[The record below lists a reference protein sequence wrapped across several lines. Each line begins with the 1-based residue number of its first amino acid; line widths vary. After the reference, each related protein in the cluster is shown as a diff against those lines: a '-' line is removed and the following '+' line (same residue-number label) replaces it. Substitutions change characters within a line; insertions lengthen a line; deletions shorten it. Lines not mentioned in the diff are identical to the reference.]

1 MWILPKQLHTSDFV
15 PDMEVLNL
23 DFNESSQICAQSLF
37 VRSKPSPARTWLQKW
52 KRDSWTQHL
61 YGRILKP
68 SLGQSF
74 VTAWTSSLEATP
86 ASHSPQQGSEQD
98 KMTPGTS
105 GHISQAEFG
114 FCDQESASL
123 KTSKDISL
131 WGCPTLSKTWQD
143 WVIERRGAYSLRV
156 KSVRPTSGNGCS
168 SWPTV
173 TANEDSYRING
184 DSQQSKCLSAMARR
198 GEMQNAW
205 QTPTTNMD
213 MVRSEEGVQKRI
225 AFRASIGRKSIPDG
239 NLGEQMQRL
248 HGPAAPANWP
258 TPMSRDCCPPGQA
271 SREGRQVQLA
281 NMVLHGPAA
290 PANPST
296 DGSRRGLW
304 RTPKANEPQE
314 DWQKVAERRERM
326 RQAGDTQTGDL
337 LSLNQQV
344 QKMQWATPKASDPQ
358 HSGPNMRD
366 SAGNYALP
374 AQAVRE
380 QWGTPTARDHKSGRG
395 NEEREYKEL
404 TPMVERTQTGK
415 LNPRWVD
422 TLMGLP
428 VGWTMPSC
436 AYPVTIEPTSCDC
449 LATE

>member
-15 PDMEVLNL
+15 PDMEALNL
-23 DFNESSQICAQSLF
+23 DSNESSQICAQSLF

-52 KRDSWTQHL
+52 RRDSWTQHL

-74 VTAWTSSLEATP
+74 VTMWTSSLEATP

-98 KMTPGTS
+98 KMTPATS

-114 FCDQESASL
+114 FCAPDSASL
-123 KTSKDISL
+123 KMSKDISR
-131 WGCPTLSKTWQD
+131 WGCPTLSKTWQH
-143 WVIERRGAYSLRV
+143 WVTERRGAYSLRV
-156 KSVRPTSGNGCS
+156 KSVRPTSGNGS
-168 SWPTV
+168 LSWPTISV
-173 TANEDSYRING
+173 NESKNSVG
-184 DSQQSKCLSAMARR
+184 KSQEHR
-198 GEMQNAW
+198 N
-205 QTPTTNMD
+205 
-213 MVRSEEGVQKRI
+213 
-225 AFRASIGRKSIPDG
+225 SIP
-239 NLGEQMQRL
+239 LGTMAVMQD
-248 HGPAAPANWP
+248 AANWP
-258 TPMSRDCCPPGQA
+258 TPECKNHVGY
-271 SREGRQVQLA
+271 QVDSQGSKWPRLGSA
-281 NMVLHGPAA
+281 VTQHGPAA

-415 LNPRWVD
+415 LNPRWVE

-436 AYPVTIEPTSCDC
+436 VYPVTIAPTSCDC